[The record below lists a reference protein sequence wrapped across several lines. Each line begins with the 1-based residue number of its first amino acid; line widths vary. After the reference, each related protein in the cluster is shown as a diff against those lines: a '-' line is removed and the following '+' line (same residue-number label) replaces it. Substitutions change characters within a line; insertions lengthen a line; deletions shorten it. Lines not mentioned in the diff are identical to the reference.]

1 MSGSGCSC
9 QIPKNVRAA
18 LKSVSRGRH
27 NFEEH
32 VIESLNYLKQL
43 LLKIWTL
50 NTLLARAQKKRKKFS
65 QIGGREVLVTE

>member
-43 LLKIWTL
+43 LLKIWT
-50 NTLLARAQKKRKKFS
+50 
-65 QIGGREVLVTE
+65 